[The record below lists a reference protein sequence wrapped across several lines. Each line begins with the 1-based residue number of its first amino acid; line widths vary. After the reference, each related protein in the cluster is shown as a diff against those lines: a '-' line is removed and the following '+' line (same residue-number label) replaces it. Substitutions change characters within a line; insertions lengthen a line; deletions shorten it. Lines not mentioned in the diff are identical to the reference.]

1 MVDGAKGYHGD
12 HTTQQI
18 SHSLL
23 GVWQGSER
31 AQETES
37 GPQWRGLW
45 AAGDDVTA
53 GADLLKAG

>member
-1 MVDGAKGYHGD
+1 MGPRNTTEITPHNRS
-12 HTTQQI
+12 HTV
-18 SHSLL
+18 LL

-37 GPQWRGLW
+37 GPQWRGLL

-53 GADLLKAG
+53 GVDLLKAG